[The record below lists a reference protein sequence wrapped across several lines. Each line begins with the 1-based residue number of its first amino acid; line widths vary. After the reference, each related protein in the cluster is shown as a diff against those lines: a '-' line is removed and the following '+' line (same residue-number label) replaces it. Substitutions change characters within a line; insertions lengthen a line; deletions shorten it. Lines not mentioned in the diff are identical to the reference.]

1 MPSRK
6 RRHLSPAGFLLAL
19 ALLIAAI
26 FAADGIARMF
36 LQTNEENIVGI
47 GGFSTAD
54 SSAASADNNT
64 TDTPDGNATQAP
76 ASDETV
82 LQLTADQMKN
92 APLFWRIQHI
102 PIRDPRVFQIFLPL
116 LMKM

>member
-54 SSAASADNNT
+54 SSASMSEQEEREVAHI
-64 TDTPDGNATQAP
+64 NAA
-76 ASDETV
+76 
-82 LQLTADQMKN
+82 N
-92 APLFWRIQHI
+92 I
-102 PIRDPRVFQIFLPL
+102 
-116 LMKM
+116 